1 MFVFFRIPQIYMTES
16 FFTIPQRESYRI
28 SCNATGNPQPT
39 IRWTKLG
46 DSLGQNAYQAK
57 NELIIN
63 NAEIENRGLYI
74 CFAENEYGTDEST
87 ITVDIDCK

>member
-1 MFVFFRIPQIYMTES
+1 MSES
-16 FFTIPQRESYRI
+16 FYTIPQRESYTI
-28 SCNATGNPQPT
+28 TCNASGTPQPT

-46 DSLGQNAYQAK
+46 DSLGSNAYQA
-57 NELIIN
+57 NNDLIIN
-63 NAEIENRGLYI
+63 NADIENRGLYI